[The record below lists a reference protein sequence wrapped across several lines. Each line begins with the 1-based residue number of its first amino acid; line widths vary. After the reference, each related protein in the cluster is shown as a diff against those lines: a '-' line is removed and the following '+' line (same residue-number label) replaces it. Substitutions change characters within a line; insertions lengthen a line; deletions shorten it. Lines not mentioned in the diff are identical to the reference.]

1 MKNLHLTKNQT
12 SKMGI
17 QPVMITDVALSEFLW
32 EQADINGLSCSPLN
46 GHIYIHTLYT

>member
-17 QPVMITDVALSEFLW
+17 QPVMITDVALSEFGRAPTWPVFLG
-32 EQADINGLSCSPLN
+32 N
-46 GHIYIHTLYT
+46 